1 MNVHPIE
8 RAAGL
13 LGGYKALAD
22 RLGVTKS
29 AVHQW
34 KGEGR
39 QVPPE
44 HCPDIE
50 RLTAGQVTCEQL
62 NDKVDWAYLRN
73 ASVSQD
79 AADSIVATGV
89 LPNGVKH

>member
-73 ASVSQD
+73 AGSQS
-79 AADSIVATGV
+79 AADSIVAPDV

>member
-62 NDKVDWAYLRN
+62 NDKVDWAYLRK
-73 ASVSQD
+73 AGSQH
-79 AADSIVATGV
+79 AADSIVAPGV

>member
-73 ASVSQD
+73 AGSQN
-79 AADSIVATGV
+79 AVDSIVAPGV